1 MPPAG
6 AAAGCSTPPAM
17 AAYPN
22 MSVPM
27 GFIRGLPV
35 GMSLCGRA
43 WSEATLIRL
52 AYAFEQATNVR
63 RPPTF
68 QATVQV

>member
-1 MPPAG
+1 
-6 AAAGCSTPPAM
+6 
-17 AAYPN
+17 
-22 MSVPM
+22 M
-27 GFIRGLPV
+27 GFIHGLPI

-68 QATVQV
+68 QATVRV

>member
-1 MPPAG
+1 
-6 AAAGCSTPPAM
+6 M

-22 MSVPM
+22 MTVPM
-27 GFIRGLPV
+27 GFIGGLPV

-52 AYAFEQATNVR
+52 AYGFEQATNVR

-68 QATVQV
+68 QPTLLI